1 MMYVPLQTEIVECPS
16 ALGADVSGGAI
27 GCGDGSI
34 SSTAGVWCIAFD
46 RAADHLEEALRS
58 AKHEVESC
66 GFTIQRIEVE
76 AEQEALALSAAAGR

>member
-34 SSTAGVWCIAFD
+34 FIQPWPNDQLLAHSNDGNYGRVSSVD
-46 RAADHLEEALRS
+46 RV
-58 AKHEVESC
+58 HEC
-66 GFTIQRIEVE
+66 LQYTTPNW
-76 AEQEALALSAAAGR
+76 ACA